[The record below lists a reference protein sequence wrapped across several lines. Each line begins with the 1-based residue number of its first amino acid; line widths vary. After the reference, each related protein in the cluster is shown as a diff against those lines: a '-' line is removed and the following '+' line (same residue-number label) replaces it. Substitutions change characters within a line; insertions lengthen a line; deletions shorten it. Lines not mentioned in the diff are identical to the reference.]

1 MTMIHLKNVTKRYGD
16 VVALQGMTLEI
27 HSGEYITI
35 LGPTGSGKTTTLRLI
50 AGLTQPD
57 SGDILFDK
65 RSILKKPPE
74 EREVGYVFQNFVL
87 FPHLN
92 TWNNVAF
99 GGEVKGWSGEKTSSN
114 TRKMLELVR
123 LHERAD
129 AFPVELSGGMQQR
142 VALARAL
149 ASGAKILLLDE
160 PIGALDARLRMSLR
174 YELRRLVK
182 DLGLTA
188 IHVTHDQEE
197 AMAISDRIVIL
208 RRGVVQQVGFPMD
221 LYTHPRSIFVANF
234 IGEATFLAGTIKER
248 DDVGS
253 SIELRGGGIVRVSD
267 LTHRIGDLVTVGIRP
282 ELANLTRGEKET
294 ENALFGL
301 VERRTFVGRFVY
313 YSVRLDNGEIFLV
326 KRRPETAPQVIDTKL
341 RVTVSFSPDDAFVFA
356 HPKEGL
362 MAALEVD

>member
-1 MTMIHLKNVTKRYGD
+1 MIHLKNVTKRYGD
-16 VVALQGMTLEI
+16 VVALQRVNLEI
-27 HSGEYITI
+27 HSGEYVTI

-65 RSILKKPPE
+65 ASILKKPPE
-74 EREVGYVFQNFVL
+74 ERDIGYVFQNFVL

-92 TWNNVAF
+92 TWHNIAF
-99 GGEVKGWSGEKTSSN
+99 GGEAKGWSEERVFSETEKT
-114 TRKMLELVR
+114 LELVR
-123 LHERAD
+123 LRERSD
-129 AFPVELSGGMQQR
+129 AYPNELSGGMQQR

-182 DLGLTA
+182 ELGLTA

-221 LYTHPRSIFVANF
+221 LYAQPRSIFVANF
-234 IGEATFLAGTIKER
+234 IGEATFLAGTVKEAN
-248 DDVGS
+248 DTGS
-253 SIELRGGGIVRVSD
+253 SIELRGGGIVRISD
-267 LTHRIGDLVTVGIRP
+267 LAHRIGDPVTIGIRP
-282 ELANLTRGEKET
+282 ELPSLAPGEKKT
-294 ENALFGL
+294 ENGLFGFL
-301 VERRTFVGRFVY
+301 ERRTFVGRFAY
-313 YSVRLDNGEIFLV
+313 YLVRLDNGDTFLV
-326 KRRPETAPQVIDTKL
+326 KRRPEIGRRAFETKL
-341 RVTVSFSPDDAFVFA
+341 RVTVSFSPDEAFVFA

>member
-1 MTMIHLKNVTKRYGD
+1 
-16 VVALQGMTLEI
+16 
-27 HSGEYITI
+27 
-35 LGPTGSGKTTTLRLI
+35 
-50 AGLTQPD
+50 
-57 SGDILFDK
+57 
-65 RSILKKPPE
+65 
-74 EREVGYVFQNFVL
+74 
-87 FPHLN
+87 
-92 TWNNVAF
+92 
-99 GGEVKGWSGEKTSSN
+99 
-114 TRKMLELVR
+114 
-123 LHERAD
+123 
-129 AFPVELSGGMQQR
+129 
-142 VALARAL
+142 
-149 ASGAKILLLDE
+149 
-160 PIGALDARLRMSLR
+160 
-174 YELRRLVK
+174 
-182 DLGLTA
+182 
-188 IHVTHDQEE
+188 
-197 AMAISDRIVIL
+197 MAISDRIVIL

-253 SIELRGGGIVRVSD
+253 SIELRGGDIVRVSD